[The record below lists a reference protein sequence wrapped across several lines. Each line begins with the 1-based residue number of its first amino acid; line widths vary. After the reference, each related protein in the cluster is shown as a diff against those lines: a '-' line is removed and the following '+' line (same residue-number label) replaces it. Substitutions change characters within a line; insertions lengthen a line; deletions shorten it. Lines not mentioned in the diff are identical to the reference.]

1 MRTVS
6 EDCELGDTIDD
17 MENECEKTSRR
28 VQNTRKFSHA
38 EKRTIGK
45 RPKSICV
52 WVYVENNQTCRRPWR
67 LPCPPPLRPLLSL
80 LFPLA
85 HPSLPSFHLHL
96 PLNPILFSLL
106 SLLGRCP
113 RLFSLSARSRT
124 FLTIR
129 PQTTSHFPSEFQ
141 FCCDPHENIDHQVL
155 HFSPSA
161 ASVLISVTIDAQ
173 L

>member
-1 MRTVS
+1 MNLATPSTTWRTNAKKQAGVS
-6 EDCELGDTIDD
+6 KTP
-17 MENECEKTSRR
+17 ENFRMQRNGQLASVRNQYVCGFMLRT
-28 VQNTRKFSHA
+28 TR
-38 EKRTIGK
+38 
-45 RPKSICV
+45 
-52 WVYVENNQTCRRPWR
+52 TCRRPWR